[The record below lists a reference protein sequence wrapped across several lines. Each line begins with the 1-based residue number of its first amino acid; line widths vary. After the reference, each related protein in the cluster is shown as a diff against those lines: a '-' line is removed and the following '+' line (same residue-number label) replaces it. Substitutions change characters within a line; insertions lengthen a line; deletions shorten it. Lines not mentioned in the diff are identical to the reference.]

1 MIIGEM
7 LMKKFISIM
16 LCLVLVTASLSI
28 VVHAADTVDIAL
40 GTTEATAGGTVKVPV
55 RLLNNSGV
63 MGFKLIFDYD
73 ARVLTPVSVE
83 YGAAIS
89 YGLQDNIEGDS
100 VPGKMC
106 VYWAGTENVTTEG
119 IWFYINF
126 EVNPESKGRTPVQVS
141 YDQADTFNEDFED
154 VLFNCVTGYVSISNS
169 SYSSAASFS
178 LKGNDISA
186 GEDFAVTVTADN
198 LTEVSPIELKINYNS
213 QVFDFK
219 RLEAKGVKATAVE
232 GDGVLNIT
240 ITGAT
245 EEYSGKDILTLHFTS
260 SDNTVGGKYE
270 FTAKATAGS
279 ESIYCKACSFYV
291 MGGSQSGSVI
301 YADDFYALP
310 GETVEIPVY
319 IANNTGIMGFRLNFT
334 YNKDL
339 LTPVS
344 VVKGD
349 VTASGTFNDSIGT
362 TGQNTF
368 SALWNNESE
377 VYTNGKLLVL
387 TFMVNEGAA
396 YGTADIDVSFSQED
410 TFNEK
415 YGDVKLICND
425 IEGAVTNMVPVAKDK
440 TTVKPTEG
448 YIYSSVTAC
457 NTINQ
462 MLTPRSG
469 NTLVGTPNSTGYFG
483 TGSKVSAKNNA
494 GTVTENY
501 TIVIT
506 ADVNGDSAA
515 DALDAALVS
524 MVANGKA
531 DLTGAY
537 LEAGDLDDNNFIDVE
552 DYQSIVNYIV
562 A

>member
-1 MIIGEM
+1 
-7 LMKKFISIM
+7 MKKFISIV
-16 LCLVLVTASLSI
+16 LCVVLVFASMSI
-28 VVHAADTVDIAL
+28 AANAAGAVNIVL
-40 GTTEATAGGTVKVPV
+40 GTTNATAGGTVRVPV

-63 MGFKLIFDYD
+63 LGFKLIFKYD
-73 ARVLTPVSVE
+73 SKVLTPISVE
-83 YGAAIS
+83 YGAAIEN
-89 YGLQDNIEGDS
+89 GLQDNIEGDS
-100 VPGKMC
+100 VPGEMC
-106 VYWAGTENVTTEG
+106 VYWSGTDNVTTGG

-126 EVNPESKGRTPVQVS
+126 QVNSEAMGRTPIEVS
-141 YDQADTFNEDFED
+141 YSQADTFNEDFED
-154 VLFNCVTGYVSISNS
+154 VVFNCVTGYVAVGNS
-169 SYSSAASFS
+169 SYSTAASFS

-186 GEDFAVTVTADN
+186 GEDFAVTVTADT
-198 LTEVSPIELKINYNS
+198 LTDVSPIELKVNYNS

-219 RLEAKGVKATAVE
+219 KLEAKGVRATAVE
-232 GDGVLNIT
+232 GDGVLTLT
-240 ITGAT
+240 ITGAS
-245 EEYSGKDILTLHFTS
+245 EEYSGTDILTLYFTS
-260 SDNTVGGKYE
+260 SENTVGSKYE
-270 FTAKATAGS
+270 FTAEATANS
-279 ESIYCKACSFYV
+279 ESIYCKSCSFYV
-291 MGGSQSGSVI
+291 VGGSQSGSVI

-349 VTASGTFNDSIGT
+349 VTTSGTFNDSIGT

-387 TFMVNEGAA
+387 TFKVNEGAA

-506 ADVNGDSAA
+506 ADVNGDSAS

-524 MVANGKA
+524 IVANGKT
-531 DLTGAY
+531 DLTGACF
-537 LEAGDLDDNNFIDVE
+537 EAGDLDDNDFIDVE
-552 DYQSIVNYIV
+552 DYQGIVNYIV
-562 A
+562 AG

>member
-1 MIIGEM
+1 
-7 LMKKFISIM
+7 MKKFISIL
-16 LCLVLVTASLSI
+16 LCIVLVFASMSI
-28 VVHAADTVDIAL
+28 AVSAASTVNVVL
-40 GTTEATAGGTVKVPV
+40 GTTTATAGETVKVPV
-55 RLLNNSGV
+55 KLLNNSGV

-73 ARVLTPVSVE
+73 ASILTPVSVE

-89 YGLQDNIEGDS
+89 SGLQDNIEGDS

-106 VYWAGTENVTTEG
+106 VYWAGTENVTAGG

-126 EVNPESKGRTPVQVS
+126 EVNSDSKGRTPVQVS

-154 VLFNCVTGYVSISNS
+154 VVLNCGKGYVNITNS
-169 SYSSAASFS
+169 SYSSVASFS

-186 GEDFAVTVTADN
+186 GEDFAVTVTADA
-198 LTEVSPIELKINYNS
+198 LTAVSSIELKVNYNS

-219 RLEAKGVKATAVE
+219 KLEAKGVKATAVE
-232 GDGVLNIT
+232 GDGVLTIT
-240 ITGAT
+240 ITGAS
-245 EEYSGKDILTLHFTS
+245 EEYSGTDILTLHFAS
-260 SDNTVGGKYE
+260 SENTVGGKYE
-270 FTAKATAGS
+270 FTAVSTINN
-279 ESIYCKACSFYV
+279 EDVYCKACSFYV
-291 MGGSQSGSVI
+291 VGGSQSGSVI

-319 IANNTGIMGFRLNFT
+319 ISNNTGIMGFRLNFT
-334 YNKDL
+334 YNADL
-339 LTPVS
+339 ITPVS
-344 VVKGD
+344 VTRGD
-349 VTASGTFNDSIGT
+349 VTAQGAFNDSIGT
-362 TGQNTF
+362 TDQNTF
-368 SALWNNESE
+368 SVVWNNESE
-377 VYTNGKLLVL
+377 VYLNGKLLTM
-387 TFMVNEGAA
+387 TFKVNNNAP
-396 YGTADIDVSFSQED
+396 YGTADIGVSFSQGD
-410 TFNEK
+410 TFNES

-425 IEGAVTNMVPVAKDK
+425 IEGAVTNMVPVLKAD

-448 YIYSSVTAC
+448 YVYSSVTAC
-457 NTINQ
+457 NNISQ

-469 NTLVGTPNSTGYFG
+469 KTLVGAPNSTGYFG
-483 TGSKVSAKNNA
+483 TGTKVSAKNSSGA
-494 GTVTENY
+494 VVENY

-531 DLTGAY
+531 DLEGAY
-537 LEAGDLDDNNFIDVE
+537 HQACDFNANDFIDVE